1 MLAILYCTFITLT
14 PKETMHTLQK
24 SNRSFV
30 LLRLRHTHPEAALQ
44 VGSTPPSMDEMK
56 RSALTTKLIVKCV
69 CSLTFSL
76 VYNISQHLS
85 LRKHDARDT
94 HLPPFAL

>member
-1 MLAILYCTFITLT
+1 MALT
-14 PKETMHTLQK
+14 PKGNIHTLRL
-24 SNRSFV
+24 SIRSFI

-44 VGSTPPSMDEMK
+44 VGSTPPSMNEMK